1 MTEKIKNIWKN
12 DKKSGDGFYYKIE
25 FESGLSASAFNDKD
39 IAYITENLEAGDMC
53 KVGIVKKGQWNNVTD
68 IEKVIDVQGDV
79 AEPSKPKPTY
89 RKPGSDDGRDWS
101 MCLAYAK
108 DILCVMITVKGDA
121 KGLGA
126 DDVLVMTDKFY
137 NSFPSRK

>member
-1 MTEKIKNIWKN
+1 MEKIKNLEKRQTSKGADYW
-12 DKKSGDGFYYKIE
+12 FVE
-25 FESGLSASAFNDKD
+25 FESGLRASAFNDEQ
-39 IAYITENLEAGDMC
+39 IVYITENITEGDMV
-53 KVGIVKKGQWNNVTD
+53 KVGIVKKGNYSNITA
-68 IEKVIDVQGDV
+68 IEKVIDVQGDT
-79 AEPSKPKPTY
+79 EPSKPAKPTY
-89 RKPGSDDGRDWS
+89 RKPGGDDGRDWS